1 MKTKIKISFL
11 LVILTLL
18 FTTILTSCTAGSEV
32 VYSKEEL
39 TENVN
44 AETNESLDYVWEY
57 LDAWKFP
64 AFNQSKMKRI
74 EKIFRD
80 NYYEEI
86 PSSYEIA
93 KEVATQFL
101 ENSYD
106 TIDLTSSQKVSDA
119 LLTSF
124 VKTVGDSYCYYRT
137 NEQYDSYTGSMSGN
151 FVGIGV
157 NVSTSFTEDG
167 ILVISPVK
175 YSPAEKAGVLA
186 NDIITKI
193 DGQSVLDMTLDE
205 ATDMIKGESGTEVV
219 ITIKRGEEV
228 FDLPIVRGS
237 VREPTV
243 DYTIDENKIGY
254 IDINSFKANTDEM
267 FIEAVNYMKYNE
279 ARVIIYDVRDNGG
292 GYLDTVLNML
302 DYIAVDGLTLVSFSE
317 SYGEDP
323 EKSDDGHALS
333 IPAVILCNNKSAS
346 ASELFTQGMRDLSSL
361 GHFPLTVVGRTTYG
375 KFVMQNTYTM
385 TDGSAIT
392 LTVSYYFSPLGH
404 QFNGIG
410 IIPDVDLTKD
420 LSDAEIKKLTS
431 ADYLNA
437 AFTEAEKL
445 LENK

>member
-1 MKTKIKISFL
+1 MKTKTKLSLL

-137 NEQYDSYTGSMSGN
+137 NG
-151 FVGIGV
+151 
-157 NVSTSFTEDG
+157 
-167 ILVISPVK
+167 K
-175 YSPAEKAGVLA
+175 
-186 NDIITKI
+186 KI
-193 DGQSVLDMTLDE
+193 
-205 ATDMIKGESGTEVV
+205 
-219 ITIKRGEEV
+219 
-228 FDLPIVRGS
+228 P
-237 VREPTV
+237 
-243 DYTIDENKIGY
+243 
-254 IDINSFKANTDEM
+254 
-267 FIEAVNYMKYNE
+267 
-279 ARVIIYDVRDNGG
+279 
-292 GYLDTVLNML
+292 
-302 DYIAVDGLTLVSFSE
+302 
-317 SYGEDP
+317 
-323 EKSDDGHALS
+323 
-333 IPAVILCNNKSAS
+333 C
-346 ASELFTQGMRDLSSL
+346 
-361 GHFPLTVVGRTTYG
+361 
-375 KFVMQNTYTM
+375 
-385 TDGSAIT
+385 
-392 LTVSYYFSPLGH
+392 
-404 QFNGIG
+404 
-410 IIPDVDLTKD
+410 
-420 LSDAEIKKLTS
+420 
-431 ADYLNA
+431 
-437 AFTEAEKL
+437 
-445 LENK
+445 